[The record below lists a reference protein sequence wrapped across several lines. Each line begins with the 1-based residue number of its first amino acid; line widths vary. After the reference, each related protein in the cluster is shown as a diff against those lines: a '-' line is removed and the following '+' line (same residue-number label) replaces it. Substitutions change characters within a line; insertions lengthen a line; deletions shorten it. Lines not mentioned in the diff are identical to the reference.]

1 MSPGTVEPG
10 YRLRYQQA
18 VDPAGPRPLRSPRV
32 VPVTAPDPDEP
43 DRRAGGPRPGE
54 TEPTDATD
62 VTFAEIVAG
71 WRSEPDAPSWP
82 AEAETTGGDA
92 TRGDA
97 AGGDPRALEPDEIPA
112 AGDDDHYVP
121 PEPPPLPTLQPRTIG
136 GLLVLAVGVLL
147 LLAPGVLGLAER
159 LATPFGLLTLTGGFV
174 WLALGLR
181 SGPPP
186 DSGWDDGAQL

>member
-1 MSPGTVEPG
+1 MTV
-10 YRLRYQQA
+10 
-18 VDPAGPRPLRSPRV
+18 
-32 VPVTAPDPDEP
+32 PDPDEP
-43 DRRAGGPRPGE
+43 DRRAGAQRPGE
-54 TEPTDATD
+54 TGPTDATD

-82 AEAETTGGDA
+82 AEDETTG
-92 TRGDA
+92 GDA

-112 AGDDDHYVP
+112 TGDDDHYVP
-121 PEPPPLPTLQPRTIG
+121 PEPPPLPALQPRTIG

-147 LLAPGVLGLAER
+147 LLAPGVLGVSER
-159 LATPFGLLTLTGGFV
+159 LAMPLGLLTLTGGFV